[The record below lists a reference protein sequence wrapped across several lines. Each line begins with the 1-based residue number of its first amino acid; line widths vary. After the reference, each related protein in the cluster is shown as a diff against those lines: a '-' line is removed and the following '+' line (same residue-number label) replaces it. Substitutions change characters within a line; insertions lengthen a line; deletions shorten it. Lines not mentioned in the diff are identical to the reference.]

1 MNAVQRSGG
10 DDSRRGVGISVG
22 IVGCIPSR
30 RCPTRGSDDI
40 IIMTGGMVAVVF
52 LYPLG
57 VCSRFEIFRG
67 RLESIAQGG
76 IKNGIPPPASPGG
89 CCLLALDTS
98 EPGTPTTRSYR
109 IAGRRCHNN
118 IIIIVLHRSFLQR
131 GDEV

>member
-1 MNAVQRSGG
+1 MMNAVRRSGG
-10 DDSRRGVGISVG
+10 DDGRRGVGISVG

-30 RCPTRGSDDI
+30 RCPTRGSDGI
-40 IIMTGGMVAVVF
+40 IIMTGGMVAVVS

-76 IKNGIPPPASPGG
+76 IKNGI

-118 IIIIVLHRSFLQR
+118 IIIVVLHRSFLQR